1 MKYKK
6 IRAVIS
12 VAIIAG
18 YFIIF
23 YAPFWKISK
32 YQMQLQALYIIAAC
46 VIRGIITD
54 VQNKIAKKR
63 GENLPYPEFP
73 WF

>member
-1 MKYKK
+1 MTYKK

-12 VAIIAG
+12 VAIIAV
-18 YFIIF
+18 YFIVF
-23 YAPFWKISK
+23 YAPFWEISK
-32 YQMQLQALYIIAAC
+32 YRMQFQAIYIIAIC
-46 VIRGIITD
+46 VIRGIISF